1 MSGPTEQQKLHD
13 MLLDFTYE
21 NFQHKL
27 KDWFKSGRMVWLAYG
42 NLTSDQGE
50 SIVEQSRK
58 TLDLKTISKD

>member
-1 MSGPTEQQKLHD
+1 